1 MTLNVSPIVEPQSSE
16 SDSTV
21 AVPVST
27 PEITANVFMGS
38 KPILKNW
45 KMFGEAPQ
53 DMPAADAK
61 DAAPAAEEPE
71 SLADFMA
78 EPITPRNFSDRS
90 IRSTRPATPY
100 WLQIGQ
106 ALAVFITVAWV
117 TYAAIYIL
125 ALPNSIKTITSSPL
139 TLGGILASVLAPIA
153 MLWLCL
159 ATWQRRSDA
168 HIYAQALREE
178 LRGVFYPNA
187 DQSNLIADDIRNLMK
202 QATEMSAASRGSIKA
217 IQRARTG
224 LRAEIRDFAG
234 VSQKAEFH
242 IDRLADTLSKRAEE
256 LLSLTET
263 IETQTETISTK
274 AQRGV
279 GMWENVSAEVSELGE
294 ELEKMFDAG
303 TEKLQTASE
312 TALGRVKTIETS
324 MGDAVEQL
332 SSRIATV
339 ASQIDDTRNNLDEQ
353 AHRLLGVSDAINNG
367 ASRLETSLS
376 DAEHIYGAVEGMMNI
391 MSESLNKVEGT
402 AEHFFDKTNAI
413 EQKLESRAD
422 ALKESADMLLS
433 STDDLQS
440 IGDLA
445 TNKLGEAL
453 ALALS
458 GAETISSAVRRSK
471 EMMDL
476 AVVDASTQIEKTS
489 KIADE
494 KLEALVS
501 EARANRDQLN
511 QIIRDIE
518 EKQAQLSATTEK
530 MDQSRIELSDVVDKA
545 TSSLDTAA
553 TNMVDQADRPLQ
565 LIQSSVARLEEY
577 TQEMESKLA
586 ARTVEVQ
593 QETGKLKALVSGIDE
608 NVQMSVDQLTTATTL
623 VTEQSRALHE
633 NVTNQRENLDEF
645 IQEMGI
651 KAGALS
657 ASLAERKNNIE
668 QSISNTEEKISAL
681 GTSFFDKGD
690 ALVEKVNFV
699 SEKIT
704 GHEETLNET
713 LIVVNAKYS
722 EVADKVGGQIKH
734 MTQLSEFISP
744 EADRILAKV
753 DVLNSSY
760 DVLKDKC
767 FAVVED
773 ASERLQGLSGQLESR
788 IVSLATG
795 AADTS
800 KVFVTVADGMTS
812 TLSNIKQ
819 VAEEAQDRIGQIQSG
834 MKGRVDD
841 LHLISDR
848 VQMKVEMMQNN
859 LGAYAKDLNDV
870 LHLTMSDLEM
880 ATEKFGKTTSVLDE
894 KTDGVTSRIIE
905 ATRQY
910 VEEGHR
916 MALMGEQ
923 TVHKAA
929 RIVSVIQQESD
940 KLVNNSKSSLVEL
953 QKSGDTLSIRA
964 KEIEEYLKASTHH
977 TRTYSD
983 GLREQASLIANHS
996 SDLVDS
1002 ISAATMKLSL
1012 KANEMKQSSHAVI
1025 DEIGKAGSRL
1035 EEGTNVLGRVAR
1047 ITIEAVDDAVTGFA
1061 EHGNVL
1067 RNTVNGLTAQMQ
1079 NVKDVQIRTER
1090 ETFLSSAKFVIE
1102 SLYSL
1107 AVDVSRHLEGEL
1119 DVRVL
1124 KTYQKGDVSAYI
1136 RHLVELAPRMPIDKS
1151 QRKFI
1156 DDGEFRTYVLRFIRQ
1171 YEELLEQ
1178 AQANDYGDLLS
1189 SVFSTSDVGTL
1200 YKILCEISGRSA
1212 REH

>member
-1 MTLNVSPIVEPQSSE
+1 MTLNVSPIVEPEGSE
-16 SDSTV
+16 SALDA
-21 AVPVST
+21 AVPVSP
-27 PEITANVFMGS
+27 PEVTTSVFMGS
-38 KPILKNW
+38 KPMLKNW
-45 KMFGEAPQ
+45 KMFGQTPQ
-53 DMPAADAK
+53 DIAKPEEDAEAEVETDLRAD
-61 DAAPAAEEPE
+61 
-71 SLADFMA
+71 
-78 EPITPRNFSDRS
+78 PIIPRNFSDRS
-90 IRSTRPATPY
+90 IRAARPAAPY

-106 ALAVFITVAWV
+106 ALAVFVTVAWV

-178 LRGVFYPNA
+178 LRGLFYPNA
-187 DQSNLIADDIRNLMK
+187 DQSNLISDDIRDLMR

-242 IDRLADTLSKRAEE
+242 IDRLADALSKRAEE
-256 LLSLTET
+256 LLSLTEV
-263 IETQTETISTK
+263 IESQTENISTK
-274 AQRGV
+274 AQRGI
-279 GMWENVSAEVSELGE
+279 GLWENASAEISELGDE
-294 ELEKMFDAG
+294 IDQMFDKGA
-303 TEKLQTASE
+303 EKIQVASDA
-312 TALGRVKTIETS
+312 ALERVKTIETS
-324 MGDAVEQL
+324 MTNAADEL
-332 SSRIATV
+332 SATIDNV
-339 ASQIDDTRNNLDEQ
+339 GAQIDASRNSLDDQ
-353 AHRLLGVSDAINNG
+353 ANRLASVSDSINSG
-367 ASRLETSLS
+367 AERLETSLT

-402 AEHFFDKTNAI
+402 AEHFFEKTNAI

-422 ALKESADMLLS
+422 ALKESADKLLS
-433 STDDLQS
+433 STDDLQN

-458 GAETISSAVRRSK
+458 GAETITTAVRRSK
-471 EMMDL
+471 DMMDL

-489 KIADE
+489 RIADE
-494 KLEALVS
+494 KLEALM
-501 EARANRDQLN
+501 EQARANRDQLN
-511 QIIRDIE
+511 KIIAEIE
-518 EKQAQLSATTEK
+518 EKQSQLSATTQK
-530 MDQSRIELSDVVDKA
+530 MDESRIELSGVVDKA
-545 TSSLDTAA
+545 TTSLDAA
-553 TNMVDQADRPLQ
+553 TTNMVAQSDKPLK
-565 LIQSSVARLEEY
+565 LIQSSIAQLEEH

-593 QETGKLKALVSGIDE
+593 QETGKLKSLVSGIDE
-608 NVQMSVDQLTTATTL
+608 TVQESVDKLTSATTL
-623 VTEQSRALHE
+623 LTEQSEAIHE
-633 NVTNQRENLDEF
+633 NVAAQRQSLDGF
-645 IQEMGI
+645 VQDMSI
-651 KAGALS
+651 KANAIAS
-657 ASLAERKNNIE
+657 SLAERKNNIE
-668 QSISNTEEKISAL
+668 QSISTTEEKISSL
-681 GTSFFDKGD
+681 GASFFDKGD

-704 GHEETLNET
+704 NYEDSLNASI
-713 LIVVNAKYS
+713 LSVNAKYG
-722 EVADKVGGQIKH
+722 EVAEKVSGQIKY

-744 EADRILAKV
+744 EADRILSKV
-753 DVLNSSY
+753 ETLHASY
-760 DVLKDKC
+760 DNLKDKC
-767 FAVVED
+767 FAVADESS
-773 ASERLQGLSGQLESR
+773 AALMGLSEKLESR
-788 IVSLATG
+788 IVKLGTETTETSRILLGVTG
-795 AADTS
+795 D
-800 KVFVTVADGMTS
+800 MTD

-819 VAEEAQDRIGQIQSG
+819 HAEEAHDSIAQIQSG

-859 LGAYAKDLNDV
+859 LGTYAKDLNDV
-870 LHLTMSDLEM
+870 LHLTMADLEM
-880 ATEKFGKTTSVLDE
+880 ATEKFGQTTSILDE
-894 KTDGVTSRIIE
+894 KTDGVTSRIID

-916 MALMGEQ
+916 MALLSEQ

-929 RIVSVIQQESD
+929 RIVAVIQQESD
-940 KLVNNSKSSLVEL
+940 KLVNTSKASLLEL
-953 QKSGDTLSIRA
+953 QKSGDTLSVRT

-977 TRTYSD
+977 TRTYGDS
-983 GLREQASLIANHS
+983 LREQASLIANHS
-996 SDLVDS
+996 SEIVDH
-1002 ISAATMKLSL
+1002 ISAATVKLSM
-1012 KANEMKQSSHAVI
+1012 KANEVKQVSNHVI
-1025 DEIGKAGSRL
+1025 EEIENAGARL

-1067 RNTVNGLTAQMQ
+1067 RNTVNNLTTQMQ
-1079 NVKDVQIRTER
+1079 NVKEVQTRTER

-1124 KTYQKGDVSAYI
+1124 RTYQKGDVSAYV

-1156 DDGEFRTYVLRFIRQ
+1156 EDGEFRTYVLRFIRQ

-1189 SVFSTSDVGTL
+1189 SVFSTSDIGKL
-1200 YKILCEISGRSA
+1200 YKVLCEIAGRSS

>member
-1 MTLNVSPIVEPQSSE
+1 MSLNVSPIVEPEGSE
-16 SDSTV
+16 SALDTS
-21 AVPVST
+21 VPVSA
-27 PEITANVFMGS
+27 PEVTTSVFMGS
-38 KPILKNW
+38 KPMLKNW
-45 KMFGEAPQ
+45 KMFGQAPQ
-53 DMPAADAK
+53 DMPKPEEDAEVEAEAEVTTDLMAD
-61 DAAPAAEEPE
+61 
-71 SLADFMA
+71 
-78 EPITPRNFSDRS
+78 PIIPRNFSDRS
-90 IRSTRPATPY
+90 IRAARPATPY

-106 ALAVFITVAWV
+106 ALAVFVTVAWV
-117 TYAAIYIL
+117 TYAVIYIL

-178 LRGVFYPNA
+178 LRGLFYPDA
-187 DQSNLIADDIRNLMK
+187 DQSNLISDDIRDLMR
-202 QATEMSAASRGSIKA
+202 QATEMSAASRGSVKA

-242 IDRLADTLSKRAEE
+242 IDRLTDALSKRAEE
-256 LLSLTET
+256 LLSLTEV
-263 IETQTETISTK
+263 IESQTENISTK
-274 AQRGV
+274 AQRGI
-279 GMWENVSAEVSELGE
+279 GMWENASAEISELGDE
-294 ELEKMFDAG
+294 IDQMFDKGA
-303 TEKLQTASE
+303 EKIQVASDA
-312 TALGRVKTIETS
+312 ALERVKTIETS
-324 MGDAVEQL
+324 MTNAVDEL
-332 SSRIATV
+332 SSSIDGVTT
-339 ASQIDDTRNNLDEQ
+339 QIDASRNSMDDQ
-353 AHRLLGVSDAINNG
+353 ANRLASVSDAINSG
-367 ASRLETSLS
+367 AERLETSLT

-402 AEHFFDKTNAI
+402 AEHFFEKTNAI

-422 ALKESADMLLS
+422 ALKESADKLLS
-433 STDDLQS
+433 STDDLQN

-458 GAETISSAVRRSK
+458 GAETITTAVRRSK
-471 EMMDL
+471 DMMDL
-476 AVVDASTQIEKTS
+476 AVVDASTQIERTS
-489 KIADE
+489 KVADE
-494 KLEALVS
+494 KLEALM
-501 EARANRDQLN
+501 EQARTNRDQLN
-511 QIIRDIE
+511 KIIAEIE
-518 EKQAQLSATTEK
+518 EKQSQLSATTQK
-530 MDQSRIELSDVVDKA
+530 MDESRIELSAVVDKA
-545 TSSLDTAA
+545 TTSLDAA
-553 TNMVDQADRPLQ
+553 TTNMVTQSDKPLK
-565 LIQSSVARLEEY
+565 LIQSSIAQLEEH

-593 QETGKLKALVSGIDE
+593 QETGKLKSLVSGIDE
-608 NVQMSVDQLTTATTL
+608 TVQESVEKLTSVTTL
-623 VTEQSRALHE
+623 LTEQSEAIHE
-633 NVTNQRENLDEF
+633 NVATQRQSLDGF
-645 IQEMGI
+645 VQDMSI
-651 KAGALS
+651 KAS
-657 ASLAERKNNIE
+657 AIASSLAERRSNIE
-668 QSISNTEEKISAL
+668 QSISSTEEKISSL

-704 GHEETLNET
+704 SYEDSLNAS
-713 LIVVNAKYS
+713 IVSVNAKYGEVS
-722 EVADKVGGQIKH
+722 EKVSGQIKY
-734 MTQLSEFISP
+734 MTELSEFISP
-744 EADRILAKV
+744 EADRILSKV
-753 DVLNSSY
+753 ETLHASY
-760 DVLKDKC
+760 DDLKDKC
-767 FAVVED
+767 FAVADESS
-773 ASERLQGLSGQLESR
+773 AALMGFSEKLESR
-788 IVSLATG
+788 IIRLGTETTE
-795 AADTS
+795 TS
-800 KVFVTVADGMTS
+800 KILLGVTSDMTE

-819 VAEEAQDRIGQIQSG
+819 HAEEAHDSIAQIQSG

-859 LGAYAKDLNDV
+859 LGTYAKDLNDV
-870 LHLTMSDLEM
+870 LHLTMADLEM
-880 ATEKFGKTTSVLDE
+880 ATEKFGQTTSILDE
-894 KTDGVTSRIIE
+894 KTDGVTSRIID

-916 MALMGEQ
+916 MALLSEQ

-929 RIVSVIQQESD
+929 RIVAVIQQESD
-940 KLVNNSKSSLVEL
+940 KLVNTSKASLMEL
-953 QKSGDTLSIRA
+953 QKSGDTLSVRT

-977 TRTYSD
+977 TRTYGDS
-983 GLREQASLIANHS
+983 LREQASLIANHS
-996 SDLVDS
+996 SDIVDK
-1002 ISAATMKLSL
+1002 ISAVTVKLSL
-1012 KANEMKQSSHAVI
+1012 KANEVKQVNNHI
-1025 DEIGKAGSRL
+1025 IEEIENAGARL
-1035 EEGTNVLGRVAR
+1035 EEATNVLGRVAR

-1067 RNTVNGLTAQMQ
+1067 RNTVNNLTTQMQ
-1079 NVKDVQIRTER
+1079 NVKEVQTRTER

-1124 KTYQKGDVSAYI
+1124 RTYQKGDVSAYV

-1156 DDGEFRTYVLRFIRQ
+1156 EDGEFRTYVLRFIRQ

-1189 SVFSTSDVGTL
+1189 SVFSTSDIGKL
-1200 YKILCEISGRSA
+1200 YKVLCEIAGRSSK
-1212 REH
+1212 EH